1 MRLLLLVLLLSTSAQ
16 AQRWIVQTTGLDT
29 NLRGV
34 SVVRV
39 SGSSGD
45 VVVWACGSNG
55 VILRSVDQG
64 KTWKRLHVQ
73 GGDALDFRGIVAFDT
88 TTAYVMSI
96 GSGAQSRIYKTA
108 DGGASWKLE
117 LTGKRS
123 AFFLD
128 DLVCISKT
136 RCFGLS
142 DPVDGKFLLVST
154 DDGEHWKELPNEH
167 MPAALR
173 GEGVFAASGTSLAIY
188 DKREIYFGTGG
199 APVARVF
206 RSSDLGRT
214 WTVAETPIASS
225 DASSGIFSITRIA
238 NAVIAVGGD
247 YKDPSRSVGV
257 AAYSVDDG
265 RTWLLAVRQP
275 EGFRSAVATFSA
287 GPATTG
293 DVTIAVGPTGEDTSD
308 DRGIHW
314 TRADGLDLNAVSG
327 TDANHVW
334 GVGPKGTVAHLIR
347 GSSQRTAHE

>member
-1 MRLLLLVLLLSTSAQ
+1 MQVRLLLLVLLLSASAH
-16 AQRWIVQTTGLDT
+16 AQRWSIQTTGLDT

-34 SVVRV
+34 DVVRA

-73 GGDALDFRGIVAFDT
+73 GGDALDLRGIVAFDA

-96 GSGAQSRIYKTA
+96 GGGAQSRIYKTV
-108 DGGASWKLE
+108 DGGENWTLE
-117 LTGKRS
+117 FSGKRS

-136 RCFGLS
+136 RCYGLS

-154 DDGEHWKELPNEH
+154 EDGEHWKELPGPN
-167 MPAALR
+167 MPAALP

-188 DKREIYFGTGG
+188 DKKEIYFGTGG
-199 APVARVF
+199 ARVARVF
-206 RSSDLGRT
+206 RSPDLGHT
-214 WTVAETPIASS
+214 WTAAETPIAIGN
-225 DASSGIFSITRIA
+225 ASSGIFSITRTR
-238 NAVIAVGGD
+238 NTVVAVGGD

-265 RTWLLAVRQP
+265 RTWRLATRQP
-275 EGFRSAVATFSA
+275 EGFRSAVAAFSA
-287 GPATTG
+287 ATVG
-293 DVTIAVGPTGEDTSD
+293 DVTIAVGPTGEDSSHD
-308 DRGIHW
+308 GGIHW
-314 TRADGLDLNAVSG
+314 SSAGNLNLNALAG
-327 TDANHVW
+327 TNVNHVW
-334 GVGPKGTVAHLIR
+334 GVGPKGTIAHLIP
-347 GSSQRTAHE
+347 